1 MVETQ
6 ALKIPRKSILLF
18 YLLEVASLIMGM
30 VLGAI
35 ITLFLPIHLNSKL
48 IDSRALGSRVFD
60 SGDTFSSS
68 YSFLGP
74 YKDLAVIDIAQLYN
88 EHMQF
93 LESMSED
100 QPLDEGSQE
109 YPRMHMLVFLEDLY
123 RAIDQ
128 VRDDKKV
135 ILLDA
140 KAVSQLPD
148 YTDEVKKYLHLLE
161 DSHEENS
168 LQEKESAS

>member
-1 MVETQ
+1 MDEINT
-6 ALKIPRKSILLF
+6 LKISRKSKLSF
-18 YLLEVASLIMGM
+18 YLLELASLIIGM
-30 VLGAI
+30 TIGSI
-35 ITLFLPIHLNSKL
+35 ITLFLLIHLDSGL
-48 IDSRALGSRVFD
+48 IDSRVLDSRVLD
-60 SGDTFSSS
+60 SKTTLSSS

-74 YKDLAVIDIAQLYN
+74 YKDLAVVDIAQLFH

-93 LESMSED
+93 LESMGED
-100 QPLDEGSQE
+100 QALDEESQE
-109 YPRMHMLVFLEDLY
+109 YPRMHMLVFLEDLHK
-123 RAIDQ
+123 AIDQ

-148 YTDEVKKYLHLLE
+148 YTDEVKKYLHFLE
-161 DSHEENS
+161 DGYEENS